1 MDTHTAERRAAGD
14 RLAAALMPVVLHG
27 LNNTTQLLAS
37 LNALLAL
44 DRSQALFERRAGDV
58 AYAARVVDE
67 LGWVLAVLASAS
79 GADVLLERRRSAG
92 LRPLLETVRDA
103 LRRDG
108 SDLELPEVLPELEP
122 DVGRGWELPWAVAS
136 WLWTARRTA
145 TAEFAWSFDTEGEH
159 CRVSCS
165 AGDRAALLELADA
178 IGARLPECRFEI
190 TADAPRRLVLHSRWL
205 VTRGE
210 RT

>member
-1 MDTHTAERRAAGD
+1 METRTRERRAGGD

-37 LNALLAL
+37 LNALLAI
-44 DRSQALFERRAGDV
+44 DRSQVLFEGRAGDI

-92 LRPLLETVRDA
+92 LKPLLETVRDA

-108 SDLELPEVLPELEP
+108 SDLELPEILPELEP

-136 WLWTARRTA
+136 WLWTARRTSQ
-145 TAEFAWSFDTEGEH
+145 AEFTWSIDSRGEH
-159 CRVSCS
+159 CRVACS
-165 AGDRAALLELADA
+165 GGEPAAMHEVSEA
-178 IGARLPECRFEI
+178 IAARLPESRFELDDG
-190 TADAPRRLVLHSRWL
+190 AQRCFLVPARWL
-205 VTRGE
+205 VAPGARA
-210 RT
+210 